1 MANLEIIKNR
11 WQSANKIKGLQNVIT
26 LPDGAQI
33 SGVYYLTESGSV
45 TASHNAL
52 DGFSLSVG
60 FPTDMNGC
68 TVNDRDYQRDT
79 DAQEIT
85 RLIAAKYDSRA
96 IQTPVIISRD
106 GVVLSGN
113 GRTMAGELAARD
125 NTDNAY
131 LDYLKQFGASFGF
144 TADMVTTF
152 AHPRLVFE
160 ISDEMPYNAQTFA
173 RFNAQEMKSQSK
185 TETAVKY
192 GKLVNDETFCR
203 IISTINAFETL
214 GDFYAC
220 TEAATNCLND
230 LRACGVIDS
239 MSYAQLFD
247 GDTIS
252 ATGRELLENVLIGK
266 AFASDPDCARMITTY
281 KSLRKSVVSG
291 LSEVVNNLCLSGDY
305 TLNNELLE
313 AVNLA
318 YIARQH
324 GYKSGERVSEYS
336 RQVDAFSN
344 NTVCDYKDISILI
357 LADALNAEQVTLLKR
372 ILAVYNH
379 QAKDASDGQTDMFA
393 ADGVKTKTEILEEV
407 KAIFAKGST
416 KETKEAVKEAT
427 EARLNANMFIS
438 EEMATKVVKGGYV
451 EYICK
456 SGDVIICQVDA
467 IKRGIAYLSG
477 KGGIKLWCNV
487 SEVRATVDHSLS
499 LPEWLRTGEI
509 ITDNKSVSQR
519 IAAITDNFV
528 IFEWINGGLF
538 DVNITTI
545 LEQFVPSK
553 DGKVELIENV

>member
-26 LPDGAQI
+26 LADGAQI

-52 DGFSLSVG
+52 NGFSLSVG
-60 FPTDMNGC
+60 FPTDLNGC

-85 RLIAAKYDSRA
+85 RLIAAKYDARA

-131 LDYLKQFGASFGF
+131 IDYLVNFGTSFGF

-160 ISDEMPYNAQTFA
+160 VADEMPYNAQTFA

-192 GKLVNDETFCR
+192 GKLVNDETFGR

-220 TEAATNCLND
+220 TEAAISCIND
-230 LRACGVIDS
+230 LRKCGVIDS

-266 AFASDPDCARMITTY
+266 AFANNPDCARMITAY
-281 KSLRKSVVSG
+281 KSLRKSVVTG

-344 NTVCDYKDISILI
+344 DTVCDYKDTSILI

-372 ILAVYNH
+372 ILAIYNH

-393 ADGVKTKTEILEEV
+393 ADGVKSKKEILEEV

-416 KETKEAVKEAT
+416 KEAKEAISASV
-427 EARLNANMFIS
+427 EARLDKSIFLTDEQLS
-438 EEMATKVVKGGYV
+438 KVVKGSYV

-456 SGDVIICQVDA
+456 SGDTIICKVDA
-467 IKRGIAYLSG
+467 VRKGIAYLLA
-477 KGGIKLWCNV
+477 KGGAKLWANV
-487 SEVRATVDHSLS
+487 SELKPTADHNLS
-499 LPEWLRTGEI
+499 LPEWIKTGNV
-509 ITDNKSVSQR
+509 ITDGTAYQR
-519 IAAITDNFV
+519 IIAVTDGAV
-528 IFEWINGGLF
+528 ILEWINGGYF
-538 DVNITTI
+538 DVQISSV
-545 LEQFVPSK
+545 LQSW
-553 DGKVELIENV
+553 ELSESDVCEIREAV